1 MKNSAAYFLQIRKDC
16 SFVLPNFS
24 THPLTSFHIIL
35 FFIPVLTGRVFQN
48 FINAFQNVW
57 HILISFIHIF
67 IRLHQF
73 LFKRRGRV
81 YWPMTENI
89 TEEQN
94 AGMAEVLEP
103 AEENA
108 SSSAEAKGK
117 SGEDSPEDP
126 LVQKEKELEAVREEL
141 SAEKDR
147 FLRFYAEFDN
157 YKKRNAREMQDFRKF
172 ANESLIRELLPVID
186 NLERAVQSAE
196 GNAEADKSIRE
207 GVGLIHRDILRVFE
221 KFSVKTVQSL
231 GFPFDPAFH
240 EAIGQEES
248 EQGDNIVVKE
258 FQKGYLLHDRLIRPA
273 MVIVSRAKAK
283 EAAADADN
291 DVKENRE
298 IPEESDNETPDAQN
312 ESSQGDT
319 E

>member
-1 MKNSAAYFLQIRKDC
+1 
-16 SFVLPNFS
+16 
-24 THPLTSFHIIL
+24 
-35 FFIPVLTGRVFQN
+35 
-48 FINAFQNVW
+48 
-57 HILISFIHIF
+57 
-67 IRLHQF
+67 
-73 LFKRRGRV
+73 
-81 YWPMTENI
+81 MTENI

-108 SSSAEAKGK
+108 SGDTEGNK
-117 SGEDSPEDP
+117 GEDSQSDP
-126 LVQKEKELEAVREEL
+126 LIQKEKELEAVREEL
-141 SAEKDR
+141 GAEKDR

-221 KFSVKTVQSL
+221 KFSVKAVQSL

-283 EAAADADN
+283 EAAPDS

-298 IPEESDNETPDAQN
+298 IPEESDNETADAQN
-312 ESSQGDT
+312 AGSQGDT